1 MEALTDLVKRV
12 GEDNMAVCSFGTLG
26 NSFAILGHALCNMN
40 WFQRYG
46 LFRAGFTV
54 LSRSEV
60 RRVLVAE
67 IKLDLLKMCGGRD
80 WGVCGRL
87 VERLSRCS
95 GEDQLQSTSA
105 YGRLPDAF
113 DSVVL
118 DNFDS

>member
-1 MEALTDLVKRV
+1 
-12 GEDNMAVCSFGTLG
+12 
-26 NSFAILGHALCNMN
+26 MN
-40 WFQRYG
+40 WFEGSG
-46 LFRAGFTV
+46 LFRAVITV

-60 RRVLVAE
+60 RMVFVAE
-67 IKLDLLKMCGGRD
+67 IEQDLLKMCGGRD

-87 VERLSRCS
+87 AERLSRCS